1 MKIIK
6 KFIEHSYFER
16 FIISII
22 LINWVTMWLETSKEI
37 MQSYWDILY
46 FFDKIVIWIFV
57 IEALLKIY
65 TYKVNYFKSWW
76 NLFDFSIVIIS
87 LIPASW
93 PFQILRILRVL
104 RLLRLITIIPS
115 MRKIVSALLWVI
127 PWILSVWWL
136 LLIIYY
142 VFAIMVTQLYWETFP
157 QWFGNIWA
165 SFYSLFQIM
174 TLESWS
180 MWIVR
185 PIMEVYPSA
194 WILFVTFVLIS
205 TFIMINLIVAIVVD
219 AMNKINKKEEENII
233 QSIEFNKNAT
243 KDDIKRLDEK
253 IEKLIKQIK
262 K

>member
-1 MKIIK
+1 MKIVK
-6 KFIEHSYFER
+6 NFIEHNYFQN

-37 MQSYWDILY
+37 MQNYWNILD
-46 FFDKIVIWIFV
+46 FFNKIVIWIFV
-57 IEALLKIY
+57 IEALLKISV
-65 TYKVNYFKSWW
+65 YKINYFKSWW
-76 NLFDFSIVIIS
+76 NLFDFLIIIIS

-93 PFQILRILRVL
+93 PFQVLRILRVF

-142 VFAIMVTQLYWETFP
+142 VFAIMVTQLYWEDFP
-157 QWFGNIWA
+157 QWFGSIWA

-185 PIMEVYPSA
+185 PIMEVHPYA

-219 AMNKINKKEEENII
+219 AMNKINTVEKKDMI
-233 QSIEFNKNAT
+233 QSIEDHKNAS
-243 KDDIKRLDEK
+243 KNDIKRLNRK
-253 IEKLIKQIK
+253 INKLIKQIK